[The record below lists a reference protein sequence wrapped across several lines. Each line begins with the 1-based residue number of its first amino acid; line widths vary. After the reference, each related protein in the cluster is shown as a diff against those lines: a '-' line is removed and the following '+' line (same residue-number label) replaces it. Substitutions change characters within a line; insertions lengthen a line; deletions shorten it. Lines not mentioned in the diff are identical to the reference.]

1 VACGLQD
8 SVCGVGGRT
17 LCQLKARQQ
26 ADVLD
31 AVKLQLQYEPLRNA
45 KQETTA
51 SQSLAPWEL
60 RVGSLRVFYE
70 VDGGEPDLIN
80 VLAIGIKKGSRLIIA
95 GREIH
100 I

>member
-1 VACGLQD
+1 
-8 SVCGVGGRT
+8 
-17 LCQLKARQQ
+17 
-26 ADVLD
+26 
-31 AVKLQLQYEPLRNA
+31 
-45 KQETTA
+45 
-51 SQSLAPWEL
+51 LAPWEL

-80 VLAIGIKKGSRLIIA
+80 VLAIGIKKGNRLIIA